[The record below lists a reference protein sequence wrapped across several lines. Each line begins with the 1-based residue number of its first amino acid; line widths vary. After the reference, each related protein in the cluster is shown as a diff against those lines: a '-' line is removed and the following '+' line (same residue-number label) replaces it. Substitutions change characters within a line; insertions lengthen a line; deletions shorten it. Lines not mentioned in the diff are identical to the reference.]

1 MARHFKETPTE
12 RTAPMR
18 RAAPRRVETR
28 DTAEVRLPYGQ
39 AASYQYDY
47 GRMAPTD
54 DYFDETYV
62 PARGGFFAFL
72 RGVIMILAV
81 ACRLA
86 AIFLFLI
93 VTMHVLGL
101 PVLRGPITQLTD
113 TITGV
118 LPWGSLSAP
127 VIDTPFGGV
136 FRIDIALMCLLLF
149 ILDWLFCKLRA
160 NVR

>member
-1 MARHFKETPTE
+1 MARHFKETPTD

-18 RAAPRRVETR
+18 RAAPRRVETNE
-28 DTAEVRLPYGQ
+28 TAEVRLPYGQ

-47 GRMAPTD
+47 GRMTPTE

-72 RGVIMILAV
+72 RGIIMIFAV
-81 ACRLA
+81 ACRLV

-93 VTMHVLGL
+93 VTMHVVGL
-101 PVLRGPITQLTD
+101 PVLRGPITQITD

-118 LPWGSLSAP
+118 FPWGSLNVP

-136 FRIDIALMCLLLF
+136 FRIDLAVVCLLLF
-149 ILDWLFCKLRA
+149 ILDCLLCKLRA

>member
-1 MARHFKETPTE
+1 MARHFKETPAE

-18 RAAPRRVETR
+18 RAAPRRVDTR
-28 DTAEVRLPYGQ
+28 EATDVRLPYGQ

-62 PARGGFFAFL
+62 PARGGGFALL
-72 RGVIMILAV
+72 RGILMIFAV
-81 ACRLA
+81 AFRLA

-93 VTMHVLGL
+93 VVMHVLGL
-101 PVLRGPITQLTD
+101 PVLRGPITQVTD
-113 TITGV
+113 MITDV
-118 LPWGSLSAP
+118 FPWGSLSVP

-136 FRIDIALMCLLLF
+136 FRIDLAVMCVLLF
-149 ILDWLFCKLRA
+149 VLDWLLCKLRA
-160 NVR
+160 NIR